1 MEAQS
6 AARTLLGVK
15 GLCALFGVS
24 KDWVYR
30 RTQAAAPDP
39 LPCVRF
45 GKLIRFDEKEVGEF
59 IESHRRASG
68 GRLGATGGVARVIQ
82 RRYRVLTRKR
92 FQNGYVRLRGKHDPY
107 WEGFFREDI
116 LLADGQIVRKR
127 RSKNLG
133 RLAELP
139 TKKLALRK
147 LSSVVAELNALDYRP
162 RSVMTV
168 RDFVEDKYKK
178 LVLPVRKPTTQHGYG
193 VVLNRHVLPEI
204 GDRQLVEV
212 TSEDV
217 QTLINRKVADGLS
230 YNSVKNIRMVL
241 SAVFTAAVKYGYR
254 KENPAR
260 QTEMPPEPVRVLP
273 PLPSEEELQ
282 HLIDALPEPYCTM
295 VLLVCVS
302 GVRIGEL
309 LALRWRAVD
318 WKRRCLWVVEAVS
331 RGSFHSPKTHRSLRP
346 ILLAEEDLKRLAE
359 FRRRT
364 PNASED
370 DWLFPNGRGTGP
382 IRADKALARLQ
393 AAAKK
398 ANIPHVTWHLLRH
411 WHTTVLH
418 EEGVPLKAAQ
428 ERLGHADVKTT
439 MKHYVHISEE
449 VAREAAEVASRR
461 LHRLEP
467 SRLSPESGSNFG
479 SESVVAAA
487 KSLETEDRRGT
498 QVA

>member
-1 MEAQS
+1 M
-6 AARTLLGVK
+6 
-15 GLCALFGVS
+15 
-24 KDWVYR
+24 
-30 RTQAAAPDP
+30 
-39 LPCVRF
+39 
-45 GKLIRFDEKEVGEF
+45 
-59 IESHRRASG
+59 
-68 GRLGATGGVARVIQ
+68 
-82 RRYRVLTRKR
+82 LTRKR
-92 FQNGYVRLRGKHDPY
+92 FQKGFVRLRGKHDPY
-107 WEGFFREDI
+107 WEGFYREDI
-116 LLADGQIVRKR
+116 QQGDDKIIRKR

-147 LSSVVAELNALDYRP
+147 LSEIVTELNALDYRP
-162 RSVMTV
+162 RSVITV
-168 RDFVEDKYKK
+168 RDFVEDKYRK

-193 VVLNRHVLPEI
+193 VVLDRHVLPEI

-212 TSEDV
+212 TTEDV

-230 YNSVKNIRMVL
+230 YNSVKNIRTVL

-254 KENPAR
+254 KQNPAR
-260 QTEMPPEPVRVLP
+260 QTELPPEPVRALP

-282 HLIDALPEPYCTM
+282 RLMDALPEPYSTM

-318 WKRRCLWVVEAVS
+318 WKRKCLWVVEAVN

-370 DWLFPNGRGTGP
+370 DWLFPNRSGTGP
-382 IRADKALARLQ
+382 IRADKALAKLQ
-393 AAAKK
+393 AAARK
-398 ANIPHVTWHLLRH
+398 AKIPPVTWHLLRH

-418 EEGVPLKAAQ
+418 EEGVSLKAVQ

-439 MKHYVHISEE
+439 MKHYVHLSEE
-449 VAREAAEVASRR
+449 LARGAAEVASRR
-461 LHRLEP
+461 LRSSGPGRLW
-467 SRLSPESGSNFG
+467 PEVGSNFG
-479 SESVVAAA
+479 SKSGVAAA
-487 KSLETEDRRGT
+487 KSLVGKERRGT